1 MPRKKPTEQPTERQ
15 EMEAYMLEQ
24 VGVLCDKA
32 PHELTPE
39 DVDEGIREAVVKINR
54 SAWVWTLSCCAGHE
68 KRAGE
73 PAEQQPPEP
82 LSPDRTYVELAVQR
96 RDYGRMLALFS
107 DSLLSTANLSED
119 GLEYPALTFRALP
132 YRYWSSGE
140 IHPAWRA
147 ISLSIEWKDPE
158 EHAMALLAVSRFADL
173 VVAAGAAEGRSNPVT
188 ELYDIIEVMPAWRK
202 QANKELRARLRSDR
216 AERVAAN
223 KAKKQQAPKQA
234 SE

>member
-1 MPRKKPTEQPTERQ
+1 MMPRMPRKKPTERQ

-32 PHELTPE
+32 PHELAPE
-39 DVDEGIREAVVKINR
+39 DVDEGIREAVFKING

-73 PAEQQPPEP
+73 QKEQPPPEP
-82 LSPDRTYVELAVQR
+82 VSLDGTYLELAVQR

-107 DSLLSTANLSED
+107 DSVLSTAPLNED
-119 GLEYPALTFRALP
+119 GLEYPSLGFRALP
-132 YRYWSSGE
+132 YRHWYSGE
-140 IHPAWRA
+140 IHPGWRA
-147 ISLSIEWKDPE
+147 VSLSIEWADGE

-188 ELYDIIEVMPAWRK
+188 ALYDLIEVMPAWRK